1 MSSLEETPGR
11 EMGVSDKGDIHK
23 VQWGGGGGVG
33 RPGTG
38 LRNSA
43 LVYNYIQFN
52 KDKVSLA
59 FFRRS

>member
-1 MSSLEETPGR
+1 
-11 EMGVSDKGDIHK
+11 MGVSDKGDIHN
-23 VQWGGGGGVG
+23 VQWGGGG

-38 LRNSA
+38 LRNTA

>member
-11 EMGVSDKGDIHK
+11 KMGVSDKGDIHN
-23 VQWGGGGGVG
+23 VQWGRGGG

-38 LRNSA
+38 LRNTA

>member
-11 EMGVSDKGDIHK
+11 EMGVSDKGDIHN
-23 VQWGGGGGVG
+23 VQCGGG
-33 RPGTG
+33 RPGPG
-38 LRNSA
+38 LRNTA

-52 KDKVSLA
+52 KDKVSLT